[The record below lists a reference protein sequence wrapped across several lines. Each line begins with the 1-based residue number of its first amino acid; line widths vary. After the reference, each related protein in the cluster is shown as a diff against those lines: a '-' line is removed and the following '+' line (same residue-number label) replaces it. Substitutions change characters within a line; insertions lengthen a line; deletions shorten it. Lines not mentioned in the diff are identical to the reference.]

1 MFQVCNQTEDRLVLE
16 MDGKTE
22 NIPYLTETA
31 ENFAKKYLND
41 EEAYS
46 FSVAVDEAV
55 TNIILYAYKNKPLS
69 KIILNF
75 YKDQDEVCI
84 QIENFS
90 EMFIPPVLIEK
101 KKLTYEKLEEGGL
114 GLFLMQEFMDELR
127 FYYNEKEAK
136 NIIIMKKY
144 LTVA

>member
-1 MFQVCNQTEDRLVLE
+1 MFQICEKKEDSIFLE

-22 NIPYLTETA
+22 NIPFLTETA
-31 ENFAKKYLND
+31 EEFAKKYLKD

-46 FSVAVDEAV
+46 FAVAVDEAV
-55 TNIILYAYKNKPLS
+55 TNIILYAYKNKPQS
-69 KIILNF
+69 KIMLNL
-75 YKDQDEVCI
+75 YQKEDEVCI
-84 QIENFS
+84 QIESFS

-101 KKLTYEKLEEGGL
+101 KKISYEKLEEGGL

-127 FYYNEKEAK
+127 FYYDDRENK

-144 LTVA
+144 LNV